1 LQDSESSGGEGSE
14 YENSHE
20 ERHFKRR
27 PARRST
33 SNDRRQ
39 GFKRSRSRSNGGTRR
54 SRRAAAGGA
63 PANLEPGEYYDPLNP
78 ASQPI
83 SRVNS
88 IN

>member
-1 LQDSESSGGEGSE
+1 MQSHGISRRNLQDSESSGGEGSE

-39 GFKRSRSRSNGGTRR
+39 GGYVQGSGGLRRSRSRSNGNNRR
-54 SRRAAAGGA
+54 
-63 PANLEPGEYYDPLNP
+63 
-78 ASQPI
+78 
-83 SRVNS
+83 
-88 IN
+88 